1 MKTLRK
7 EDFALKLKSITNR
20 AFLILFVFIMAF
32 SNTATANAA
41 IKSDNTVS
49 PCFKYINNTSIC
61 LSISGIE
68 ATCTA
73 SVMSSVPVKL
83 SIKMELQ
90 KKKSSGYTTV
100 ETWTVSDTDRF
111 LAISES
117 RLINIFCDYRL
128 KATYT
133 AGSETHVDY
142 KY

>member
-1 MKTLRK
+1 
-7 EDFALKLKSITNR
+7 
-20 AFLILFVFIMAF
+20 MAF
-32 SNTATANAA
+32 SSTAVANAA
-41 IKSDNTVS
+41 IKSDDTVS
-49 PCFKYINNTSIC
+49 PCFKYIGYTAIN
-61 LSISGIE
+61 LSISGIT
-68 ATCTA
+68 ADCTA
-73 SVMSSVPVKL
+73 AVRASEPVKL

-100 ETWTVSDTDRF
+100 ETWTASDTGRF

>member
-1 MKTLRK
+1 M
-7 EDFALKLKSITNR
+7 KLKSITKR

-32 SNTATANAA
+32 SGTAATASAA
-41 IKSDNTVS
+41 IKSDDTVS
-49 PCFKYINNTSIC
+49 PCFKYISNTSIC

-73 SVMSSVPVKL
+73 SVRASEPVKL

-100 ETWTVSDTDRF
+100 ETWTASKTGTF
-111 LAISES
+111 LPLSES

-133 AGSETHVDY
+133 AGSETHIDY
-142 KY
+142 MS